1 EEDGHHTLIGS
12 WDVPARNG
20 IVRFGG
26 GQIDAHG
33 DAVTVQA
40 ARPGWYVF
48 VWKFKGDARAM
59 PQQSA
64 YGDSWECVRVVRGS
78 VHAEPAAD

>member
-1 EEDGHHTLIGS
+1 M
-12 WDVPARNG
+12 PARNG

-40 ARPGWYVF
+40 ARPWWWYVF
-48 VWKFKGDARAM
+48 DWKFKGDARAM

-78 VHAEPAAD
+78 VHAEPAADGLPADERKHR